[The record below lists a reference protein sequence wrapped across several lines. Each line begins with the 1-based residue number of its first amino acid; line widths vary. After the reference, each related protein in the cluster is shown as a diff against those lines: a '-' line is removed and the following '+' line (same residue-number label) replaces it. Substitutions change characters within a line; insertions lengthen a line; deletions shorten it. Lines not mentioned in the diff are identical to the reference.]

1 LSAFILKRIFLLIPV
16 LFGISLVVFLV
27 IHLIPGDPVHAMLGE
42 KASPEAI
49 AALTEELGLNDSL
62 HVQYARFLGQALRGN
77 LGKSIRTG
85 ESVASILMTR
95 IPATLELTV
104 TSLIIAVSSGFL
116 LGIVAAVRQ
125 YSIWDNLSMVLAVI
139 GVSMPVFWLGLMLI
153 ILFSV
158 NLGWLPPTG
167 RLSVSVH
174 IAHITGFYTLDSLL
188 SLNWKGLTD
197 TLRHLVLPAI
207 ALGAIQMALIARLTR
222 STMLEVI
229 RMDYIRTARAKG
241 LSERVVIFKHE
252 VRNALIPVVTIVGLT
267 VGRLL
272 GGAVL
277 TETIFAWPGLG
288 KLAVDAIY
296 ARDFPLVQGV
306 VLLVASSFVLVNLA
320 VDALYVLINP
330 RIRYN

>member
-1 LSAFILKRIFLLIPV
+1 
-16 LFGISLVVFLV
+16 
-27 IHLIPGDPVHAMLGE
+27 
-42 KASPEAI
+42 
-49 AALTEELGLNDSL
+49 
-62 HVQYARFLGQALRGN
+62 
-77 LGKSIRTG
+77 
-85 ESVASILMTR
+85 
-95 IPATLELTV
+95 
-104 TSLIIAVSSGFL
+104 
-116 LGIVAAVRQ
+116 
-125 YSIWDNLSMVLAVI
+125 
-139 GVSMPVFWLGLMLI
+139 
-153 ILFSV
+153 V

-167 RLSVSVH
+167 RLSVDVH

-188 SLNWKGLTD
+188 SLNWSGLTD

-241 LSERVVIFKHE
+241 LSERIVIFKHE

-288 KLAVDAIY
+288 KLAVDGIY

>member
-1 LSAFILKRIFLLIPV
+1 
-16 LFGISLVVFLV
+16 
-27 IHLIPGDPVHAMLGE
+27 
-42 KASPEAI
+42 
-49 AALTEELGLNDSL
+49 
-62 HVQYARFLGQALRGN
+62 
-77 LGKSIRTG
+77 
-85 ESVASILMTR
+85 
-95 IPATLELTV
+95 
-104 TSLIIAVSSGFL
+104 
-116 LGIVAAVRQ
+116 
-125 YSIWDNLSMVLAVI
+125 MVLAVI